1 MSHAILTKYKMRKTK
16 IIATIGPKTDT
27 EEMMEKLIKNG
38 VDVFRFN
45 MKHGTIEWHKERIQR
60 ARKIA
65 KKLNQTIGIF
75 IDLQGP
81 EIRIE
86 TKDKENLC
94 IRKGA
99 EFLLSDKFYNNIP
112 TVKVSDPII
121 FKSLEIGDQVLIDD
135 GFQEFKV
142 IDKNDKGLILRSREN
157 YVIEH
162 RKGLNLPGKRINLP
176 SLIENDYEKLKMA
189 KEVEV
194 DFVAL
199 SFCRNK
205 KDIDILKEEI
215 KKLGLNLG
223 IIAKIENKEALEN
236 IDEIIENVDSIMIA
250 RGDLGIENPIEEI
263 AYIQKQIIEKCREK
277 NVSVIVATQMLQSMV
292 QNSRPTR
299 AEPTDVANAIFN
311 ETDAIMLS
319 GETATGEHPIRAVQT
334 MNKIVVFNEDKKE
347 KYFRNKI
354 SFDNHTELIVET
366 AAHIL
371 NLDRNNK
378 IDKTIV
384 LTDSGYTARIISSHR
399 LPNEIIAIT
408 KNELTRNM
416 LKLSFGIVS
425 YFINYENKKNKI
437 RHLISELKKANIV
450 KTGDCILLISGK
462 KLDIKN
468 VENSIKILNI

>member
-1 MSHAILTKYKMRKTK
+1 MRKTK

-45 MKHGTIEWHKERIQR
+45 MKHGNVDWHKERIQR
-60 ARKIA
+60 ARNIA
-65 KKLNQTIGIF
+65 KKLNETIGIF

-86 TKDKENLC
+86 TKNEECLC

-99 EFLLSDKFYNNIP
+99 EFLLSDKFYDHIP

-135 GFQEFKV
+135 GFQEFK
-142 IDKNDKGLILRSREN
+142 IIEKNSKGLILKSREN

-162 RKGLNLPGKRINLP
+162 RKGLNLPGKKIKLP
-176 SLIENDYEKLKMA
+176 SLIDDDYEKLKMA
-189 KEVEV
+189 KEVNV

-205 KDIDILKEEI
+205 EDIDILKKEI
-215 KKLGLNLG
+215 KKLGLELG
-223 IIAKIENKEALEN
+223 IIAKIENKESLEN

-292 QNSRPTR
+292 KNSRPTR
-299 AEPTDVANAIFN
+299 AEATDVANAVFN

-319 GETATGEHPIRAVQT
+319 GETAMGDHPIRSVQT

-347 KYFRNKI
+347 KHFRNKI

-366 AAHIL
+366 TANIL
-371 NLDRNNK
+371 NSDRNNK
-378 IDKTIV
+378 IDKVII
-384 LTDSGYTARIISSHR
+384 LTDSGYTARAISSHR
-399 LPNEIIAIT
+399 LQNEIIAIT

-437 RHLISELKKANIV
+437 THLINELKKAKIIEKGNS
-450 KTGDCILLISGK
+450 ILLISGS